1 MEGKIMGRRKGSKN
15 KKPAID
21 PLHAVMTNEERLDFL
36 ASLIVDRIEQDQAN
50 GRELLAKIGAQDE
63 QKLA

>member
-1 MEGKIMGRRKGSKN
+1 MSRRKGSKN
-15 KKPAID
+15 KKPVID
-21 PLHAVMTNEERLDFL
+21 PLHTVMTNEERLDFL
-36 ASLIVDRIEQDQAN
+36 ASLIVNRIEQDQAN

>member
-1 MEGKIMGRRKGSKN
+1 MSRRKGSKN
-15 KKPAID
+15 KKPTID
-21 PLHAVMTNEERLDFL
+21 PLHTVMTNEERLDFL
-36 ASLIVDRIEQDQAN
+36 AGLIVDRIEQDQAN

>member
-1 MEGKIMGRRKGSKN
+1 MEGNIMSRRKGSKN
-15 KKPAID
+15 KKPTID
-21 PLHAVMTNEERLDFL
+21 PLHTVMTNEERLDFL

>member
-1 MEGKIMGRRKGSKN
+1 MSRRKGSKN
-15 KKPAID
+15 KKPTID
-21 PLHAVMTNEERLDFL
+21 PLHTVMTNEERLDFL

>member
-1 MEGKIMGRRKGSKN
+1 MGRRKGSKN

-21 PLHAVMTNEERLDFL
+21 PLHTVMTNEERLDFL
-36 ASLIVDRIEQDQAN
+36 ASLIVDRIEEDQMN
-50 GRELLAKIGAQDE
+50 GRKLLAKIGAQDE

>member
-1 MEGKIMGRRKGSKN
+1 MSRRKGSKN
-15 KKPAID
+15 KKPTID
-21 PLHAVMTNEERLDFL
+21 PLHTVMTNEERLDFL
-36 ASLIVDRIEQDQAN
+36 AGLIGDRIEQDQAN

>member
-1 MEGKIMGRRKGSKN
+1 MGRRKGSKN
-15 KKPAID
+15 KKPTID
-21 PLHAVMTNEERLDFL
+21 PLHTVMTNEERLDFL
-36 ASLIVDRIEQDQAN
+36 ASLIVDRIEENQAN

>member
-1 MEGKIMGRRKGSKN
+1 MSRRKGSKN

-21 PLHAVMTNEERLDFL
+21 PLHTVMTNEERLDFL
-36 ASLIVDRIEQDQAN
+36 ASLIVSRIEENQAN
-50 GRELLAKIGAQDE
+50 GRNLITKIGAQDE

>member
-1 MEGKIMGRRKGSKN
+1 MSRRKGSKN
-15 KKPAID
+15 KNPVID
-21 PLHAVMTNEERLDFL
+21 PLHTVMTNEERLDFL

-63 QKLA
+63 RKLA